1 MNHIQPTTADP
12 TSDSYSVEF
21 YPSTDDYVHI
31 ALKTTQ
37 SVPTP
42 TAIKFAYQTFL
53 VINAVGFP
61 AFLWFNDFF
70 LIGFLLLGI
79 NVATLA
85 WVIPWFTAGSLR
97 RYYEHTVGPR
107 ENKIARVELTPAGI
121 SYWADDAEVF
131 WPWRRITSIEETD
144 DSIFFYFP
152 GNGLAVRKSGFA
164 YHDQQVA
171 FVRAAQDYLDVSL
184 RARLEQ

>member
-1 MNHIQPTTADP
+1 MNHIQRTKAETA
-12 TSDSYSVEF
+12 SDSYSVEF

-31 ALKTTQ
+31 ALQTTR

-42 TAIKFAYQTFL
+42 IPIKYAYKGFL
-53 VINAVGFP
+53 IINAVGFP
-61 AFLWFNDFF
+61 AFLWLNEFF
-70 LIGFLLLGI
+70 VAGFLLLGL
-79 NVATLA
+79 NVLVLTWL
-85 WVIPWFTAGSLR
+85 IPWFTAGGLR

-107 ENKIARVELTPAGI
+107 ENKIARVELTPEGI

-144 DSIFFYFP
+144 ETVYFYFP

-164 YHDQQVA
+164 YHEEELA
-171 FVRAAQDYLDVSL
+171 FVKAAHAYLTESRL
-184 RARLEQ
+184 ARLEQ